1 MRRHPKKFAVRPAQN
16 ANSEINVTP
25 LVDVVLVL
33 LIIFM
38 VVTHLLEKD
47 IPVRTPKSETIEE
60 VEDIPPDQLVI
71 YVYKDGSL
79 RLNTERVD
87 SAQLVARLKSS
98 LDRKP
103 NPHLGFGL
111 GLHRC
116 VGSHLAKLQLQ
127 VALTEFLGRYRE
139 FCLDPAGR
147 IELSSGLGQGLISLP
162 LTLGA
167 VSS

>member
-1 MRRHPKKFAVRPAQN
+1 MRRHPKKFLVRPAQN
-16 ANSEINVTP
+16 ANSDINVTP

-38 VVTHLLEKD
+38 VVTPLLEKD

-103 NPHLGFGL
+103 NPDDKVVFVVSEDDCNYGKFVHVLDQAKEAGAEVLGF
-111 GLHRC
+111 
-116 VGSHLAKLQLQ
+116 A
-127 VALTEFLGRYRE
+127 T
-139 FCLDPAGR
+139 DPPDPS
-147 IELSSGLGQGLISLP
+147 IFM
-162 LTLGA
+162 
-167 VSS
+167 